1 MEDNNFKIKEIEKSS
16 IAHRAY
22 RSIKKLILSK
32 KIKGKINQEKIA
44 DLFGISRTP
53 VVIALNQLTSEGYLT
68 QIPYKGFFVKK
79 YNREELEDL
88 NEIRIMYEK
97 LGVEK
102 LINNITDEKVK
113 VLKNFL
119 IEFKEYYEKEDI
131 GNYRNLDISFHKYII
146 KQADNHYIISQYL
159 EGIIVPY
166 LTSGI
171 IPIEDS
177 IKQHIKLVEKIIS
190 KDLEESKKVI
200 EQHIESLLIE

>member
-119 IEFKEYYEKEDI
+119 IEFKDYYEKEDI

>member
-1 MEDNNFKIKEIEKSS
+1 MEDNNLKIKEIEKSS
-16 IAHRAY
+16 IANRTY
-22 RSIKKLILSK
+22 KSIKELILSK

-79 YNREELEDL
+79 YSRKELEDL
-88 NEIRIMYEK
+88 NEIRIIYEK

-102 LINNITDEKVK
+102 LINNITNEKVG
-113 VLKNFL
+113 VLKKFL
-119 IEFKEYYEKEDI
+119 IEFKDYYEKEDI

-146 KQADNHYIISQYL
+146 KQTDNNYIISQYL

-177 IKQHIKLVEKIIS
+177 IKQHIKLVERIIS

-200 EQHIESLLIE
+200 EQHIGSLLIE

>member
-1 MEDNNFKIKEIEKSS
+1 MEDNNLKIKEIEKSS
-16 IAHRAY
+16 IANRAY
-22 RSIKKLILSK
+22 KSIKELILSK

-53 VVIALNQLTSEGYLT
+53 VVIALNQLTSESYLT

-79 YNREELEDL
+79 YSRKELEDL
-88 NEIRIMYEK
+88 NEIRIIYEK

-102 LINNITDEKVK
+102 LINNITNEKVG
-113 VLKNFL
+113 VLKKFL
-119 IEFKEYYEKEDI
+119 IELKDYYEKEDI

-146 KQADNHYIISQYL
+146 KQTDNNYIISQYL

-177 IKQHIKLVEKIIS
+177 IKQHIKLVERIIS

-200 EQHIESLLIE
+200 EQHIGSLLIE

>member
-1 MEDNNFKIKEIEKSS
+1 MEDNNLKIKEIEKSS
-16 IAHRAY
+16 IANRTY
-22 RSIKKLILSK
+22 KSIKELILSK

-79 YNREELEDL
+79 YSRKELEDL
-88 NEIRIMYEK
+88 NEIRIIYEK

-102 LINNITDEKVK
+102 LINNITNEKVG
-113 VLKNFL
+113 VLKKFL
-119 IEFKEYYEKEDI
+119 IELKDYYEKEDI

-146 KQADNHYIISQYL
+146 KQTDNNYIISQYL

-177 IKQHIKLVEKIIS
+177 IKQHIKLVERIIS

-200 EQHIESLLIE
+200 EQHIGSLLIE